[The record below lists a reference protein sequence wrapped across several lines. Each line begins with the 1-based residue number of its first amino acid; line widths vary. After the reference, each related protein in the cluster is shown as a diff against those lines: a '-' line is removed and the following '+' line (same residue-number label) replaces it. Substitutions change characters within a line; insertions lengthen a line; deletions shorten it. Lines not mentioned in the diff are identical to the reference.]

1 MSAPGDAPLPLPR
14 AAAAAPAH
22 VAAPAHAAPARMP
35 APADLAAPVADGRP
49 AVNRHRRSAPYL
61 LSAPA
66 LALFGLLVLLPLAM
80 TALLSF
86 QRFQHETGVQPGFTL
101 AAYATVL
108 GDSFYWE
115 VFGRTGWVALLTTLI
130 CVVIG
135 APEAYVL
142 SRMRAPW
149 RSVFLLVILAPLLV
163 SVVVRAFGWS
173 LVLGPNGFVNQF
185 LEWVGIG
192 RVRML
197 YTPTAVVVALVHVM
211 VPFMVIPVWT
221 SLQKLDPMVENAAFS
236 LGASRATVLRR
247 VVLPQVVP
255 GLLSGALIVFALSTS
270 ALAIPG
276 LLGGR
281 RIKMVATLI
290 YDEYLHELNWPLGA
304 AIALA
309 LLVVNLVVMLGT
321 QHLLEGAYR
330 KRMG

>member
-1 MSAPGDAPLPLPR
+1 MHD
-14 AAAAAPAH
+14 
-22 VAAPAHAAPARMP
+22 
-35 APADLAAPVADGRP
+35 
-49 AVNRHRRSAPYL
+49 RRLAPYL

-66 LALFGLLVLLPLAM
+66 LALFALMVLLPLGL

-86 QRFQHETGVQPGFTL
+86 QHFHHDTGVQGGFTL
-101 AAYATVL
+101 ASYALVL
-108 GDSFYWE
+108 GDSYYWE

-130 CVVIG
+130 CVLIG
-135 APEAYVL
+135 APEAYIL

-173 LVLGPNGFVNQF
+173 LVLGPAGFVNQF
-185 LEWVGIG
+185 FGAVGLG

-197 YTPTAVVVALVHVM
+197 YTPVAVVVALVHVM
-211 VPFMVIPVWT
+211 LPFMVIPVWT
-221 SLQKLDPMVENAAFS
+221 SLQKLDPQVENAALS
-236 LGASRATVLRR
+236 LGASRFTVWRR
-247 VVLPQVVP
+247 IVLPQVTP
-255 GLLSGALIVFALSTS
+255 GLLSGGLIVFALSAS

-281 RIKMVATLI
+281 RLKMVATLI

-309 LLVVNLVVMLGT
+309 LLVVNLAVMLST
-321 QHLLEGAYR
+321 NALLEGRYR
-330 KRMG
+330 RRMGT